1 MSETNTP
8 AVAAPLPEAVAASPP
23 SILARLRNDV
33 EEFAKQIG
41 VDAEKLWALVKE
53 HM

>member
-8 AVAAPLPEAVAASPP
+8 AVAAPAPEAAPASPP
-23 SILARLRNDV
+23 SILTRLRNDV
-33 EEFAKQIG
+33 EAFAKQIG
-41 VDAEKLWALVKE
+41 VDAEKLWTLVKE